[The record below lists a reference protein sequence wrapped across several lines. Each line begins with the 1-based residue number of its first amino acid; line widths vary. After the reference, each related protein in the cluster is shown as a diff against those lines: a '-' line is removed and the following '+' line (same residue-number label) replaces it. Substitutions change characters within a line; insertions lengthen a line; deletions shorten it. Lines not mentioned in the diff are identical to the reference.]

1 MDDACLVAI
10 VIAILTTTTAAAAAA
25 APSQIFDLADDLFP
39 VYVRHFSLN
48 PTACTRGNDTWEM
61 GDRRPR

>member
-10 VIAILTTTTAAAAAA
+10 VIAILTTTAAAAAA
-25 APSQIFDLADDLFP
+25 ASQIFDLADELFP